1 MTTERHPGTSP
12 VFRHFRELAS
22 LPADERHAA
31 LMERLEHVWE
41 LAEGRCYTNKHGDE
55 IAMPDTAVML
65 KCVQAVAVLHANLL
79 PSDDEAAQLE
89 RMSPAELVRE
99 ATKQLP
105 PAQLNELADA
115 LIALREQQ
123 RVTVLTTGENSN
135 APEEN
140 GSERQQQQRT
150 ETDGSGAAKPR
161 AKWAK
166 PRAGG

>member
-1 MTTERHPGTSP
+1 MTSERHPGTSP

-22 LPADERHAA
+22 LPADERHGA

-41 LAEGRCYTNKHGDE
+41 LAEGRSYTNKHGDE
-55 IAMPDTAVML
+55 IAMPDTAIML

-79 PSDDEAAQLE
+79 PSDEEAAQLE
-89 RMSPAELVRE
+89 RMSPADLVRE

-123 RVTVLTTGENSN
+123 RVTVLTTGENSDDGK
-135 APEEN
+135 ES
-140 GSERQQQQRT
+140 GGERQQQQRA
-150 ETDGSGAAKPR
+150 EADSGSAAKPR